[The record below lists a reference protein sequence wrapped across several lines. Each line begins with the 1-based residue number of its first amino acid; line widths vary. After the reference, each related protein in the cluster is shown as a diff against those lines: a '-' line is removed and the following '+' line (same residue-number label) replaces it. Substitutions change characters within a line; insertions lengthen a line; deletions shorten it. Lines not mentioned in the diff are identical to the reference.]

1 MSTQTD
7 YMTAPLE
14 TLSIRDLTDAIG
26 IAESAILLKTTPRAI
41 YTQRNTGK
49 ISVERMQQLIAQVRT
64 NEAHY
69 RERLAI
75 KRNMQAA
82 VEAVA

>member
-1 MSTQTD
+1 MSTEID
-7 YMTAPLE
+7 YMTLPLE
-14 TLSIRDLTDAIG
+14 RFTIRDLTDAIG
-26 IAESAILLKTTPRAI
+26 IAESSVLLATTPRAI

-49 ISVERMQQLIAQVRT
+49 ISVERMQKLIAQVRS
-64 NEAHY
+64 NESHY

-82 VEAVA
+82 AA

>member
-1 MSTQTD
+1 MSTEID
-7 YMTAPLE
+7 YMTLPLE
-14 TLSIRDLTDAIG
+14 RFTIRDLTDAIG
-26 IAESAILLKTTPRAI
+26 IAESSLLLATTPRAI

-49 ISVERMQQLIAQVRT
+49 ISVERMQKLIAQVRN
-64 NEAHY
+64 NEQHY

-82 VEAVA
+82 AA